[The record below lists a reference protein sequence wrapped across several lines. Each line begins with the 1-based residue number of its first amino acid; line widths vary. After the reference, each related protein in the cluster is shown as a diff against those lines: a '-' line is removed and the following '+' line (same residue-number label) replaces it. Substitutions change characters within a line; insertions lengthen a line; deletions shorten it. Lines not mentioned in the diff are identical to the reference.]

1 MKDYPKISL
10 EQWRTLMA
18 VVDHGGYAQ
27 AAAALHKSQ
36 SALTY
41 AVQKLEQVLG
51 VKAFEIQGR
60 RAVLTPTGQLLYRRA
75 KILLEEAVGLER
87 ATRALSAG
95 WEAQI
100 GIAAEVI
107 FPSRLMLECL
117 AQFGRESPH
126 THIEWYESVMGGTQ
140 ELLLE
145 GKVDLV
151 IAGVIP
157 AGFLGEPL
165 MRLTFV
171 AAAHPDHPLHQLR
184 RPLTTRDLRAHR
196 HLVVRDSGTQRSAR
210 NVSVEASQRWTMGH
224 LSTSIEAARRGHG
237 FAWYPAER
245 IRDELAEGSLKVLPL
260 QEGSERFVQLY
271 LIKADADALGPGSQR
286 LAELLREAVRR
297 ECLLQAPE
305 GIAATTQPATRKRPV
320 RRK

>member
-1 MKDYPKISL
+1 MQDHPKISL

-27 AAAALHKSQ
+27 AAQALHKSQ

-41 AVQKLEQVLG
+41 AVQKLESVLG

-60 RAVLTPTGQLLYRRA
+60 KAILTLTGQLLYRRA

-95 WEAQI
+95 WEAEVRL
-100 GIAAEVI
+100 AAEVI
-107 FPSRLMLECL
+107 FPSWLMLECL
-117 AQFGRESPH
+117 AAFGKESPH

-151 IAGVIP
+151 IAGTVP
-157 AGFLGEPL
+157 VGFIGEPL
-165 MRLTFV
+165 MQLKFV
-171 AAAHPDHPLHQLR
+171 AAAHPDHPLHKLGR
-184 RPLTTRDLRAHR
+184 ELTTRDLRAHR
-196 HLVVRDSGTQRSAR
+196 HLVVRDTGTQRSAR
-210 NVSVEASQRWTMGH
+210 NVSVEATQRWTMGH

-237 FAWYPAER
+237 FAWYPIER
-245 IRDELAEGSLKVLPL
+245 IRDEINEGSLKALRFK
-260 QEGSERFVQLY
+260 EGNERSVQLY
-271 LIKADADALGPGSQR
+271 LIVADPDAAGPGTTR
-286 LAELLREAVRR
+286 LAQIIRESVKR
-297 ECLLQAPE
+297 ECVTQKP
-305 GIAATTQPATRKRPV
+305 AASKTNSKPVTRPRARSK
-320 RRK
+320 